1 MSILNPPKWEAIE
14 AIGTWLAAL
23 ATLAAVCVA
32 LWPAIRDARSR
43 RIERRGEVAAMS
55 AEVERSS
62 MCIEA
67 LLNDGVMAPLYR
79 LPIDNFKR
87 ALPKLLGDGSLT
99 PAEVIILVDF
109 ENRIEELNRG
119 LERAGEAAAAPV
131 FEKEKVGKEW
141 RRNQSKAKEITEEV
155 QERYGGRALMRA
167 VEDTLNRASSL

>member
-23 ATLAAVCVA
+23 ATLAAVWVA

-43 RIERRGEVAAMS
+43 RIERRGEIAAML
-55 AEVERSS
+55 AEVERSRI
-62 MCIEA
+62 CIEA
-67 LLNDGVMAPLYR
+67 LLNEGVMAPLYR
-79 LPIDNFKR
+79 LPVDNFKR

-99 PAEVIILVDF
+99 PVEIVVLVDF

-131 FEKEKVGKEW
+131 FEKEKVGREW
-141 RRNQSKAKEITEEV
+141 RRNQAKAKEITEEV
-155 QERYGGRALMRA
+155 LDRYGGWPLMRA
-167 VEDTLNRASSL
+167 AEDTLKRASSV